1 MQPRV
6 GRLCIAKTV
15 RSICVPTVLKHTA
28 RPEIH
33 VSTRSYIEWLI
44 CDSYGYNVRIGD
56 QFKSPCFCSYGLYSS
71 PPHFTSLT
79 RISYYILLFIPAEK
93 TRGEPIRAEPLSAVP
108 RRWSVPKPKRTEPKK
123 SRIEPSRHLPNQ
135 NEEPKRNE
143 PSRAEPKRTDPI
155 RAELNRAPTQ
165 PHARLL
171 VKQWPQG
178 KTESV
183 QGALNNK
190 AILDLL
196 TVFLLLNL
204 IYIFLF

>member
-56 QFKSPCFCSYGLYSS
+56 RFKSPCFCSYGLYSS

-93 TRGEPIRAEPLSAVP
+93 NRGEPIRAEPLSAVP

-123 SRIEPSRHLPNQ
+123 KPNRTEQ
-135 NEEPKRNE
+135 TFAEPKRRAEAKRAE
-143 PSRAEPKRTDPI
+143 PSRAETNWSDPSWTEPGPDTTP
-155 RAELNRAPTQ
+155 RAAI
-165 PHARLL
+165 
-171 VKQWPQG
+171 
-178 KTESV
+178 S
-183 QGALNNK
+183 K
-190 AILDLL
+190 A
-196 TVFLLLNL
+196 VASGQNWVGPRSA
-204 IYIFLF
+204 